1 MTSLTHTPY
10 GWTGWT
16 RQGYAV
22 RRGTYQS
29 IRERRSDACGAAF
42 ETGFASR
49 EAASRLRLEAMAT
62 VGEVMNRDLIT
73 VDPSATVA
81 EAATVMGGK
90 HVGSAL
96 VMDGDQLT
104 GIFTERDIVRALGE
118 HFDAAGHPV
127 SHWMTSN
134 PQTIAP
140 GAPTEQALDAMLKGG
155 FRHLPVVDGDRV
167 VGMLSLRD
175 VAASD

>member
-1 MTSLTHTPY
+1 MP
-10 GWTGWT
+10 
-16 RQGYAV
+16 
-22 RRGTYQS
+22 
-29 IRERRSDACGAAF
+29 
-42 ETGFASR
+42 
-49 EAASRLRLEAMAT
+49 T

-73 VDPSATVA
+73 VDPATTVA

-96 VMDGDQLT
+96 VMADGKLS

-127 SHWMTSN
+127 SHWMTAN
-134 PQTIAP
+134 PKTIASD
-140 GAPTEQALDAMLKGG
+140 ASTEQALEIMLAGG
-155 FRHLPVVDGDRV
+155 FRHLPVMDGEDV

-175 VAASD
+175 VAAGD